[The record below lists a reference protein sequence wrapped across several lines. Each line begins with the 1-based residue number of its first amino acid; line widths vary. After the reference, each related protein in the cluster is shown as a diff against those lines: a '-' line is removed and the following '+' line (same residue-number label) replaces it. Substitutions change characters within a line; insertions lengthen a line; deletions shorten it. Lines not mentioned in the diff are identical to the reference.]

1 MPRRRFSESLVNR
14 DSKGR
19 FAEKAGGRAPALR
32 LREGKNA
39 ARRLASSKKLKA
51 TIEARNHERFIEREE
66 RAGRGAGEAANASR
80 RKLDKARERISKH
93 TSEIASERAKNAS
106 AKKALAKKA
115 PSGRGIV
122 GFDKLSPSDD
132 MKRLVKGQKDGKLR
146 PQNKRQRLKSKAE
159 GLREDFKRTGNQDS
173 LKKAFRTERQR
184 SATSTPKRR
193 VPFPGEHGGNQRAD
207 RQESRRN
214 QQRTNGLPPARMSP
228 GQERQWNVRLQYE
241 VRTAGGMASRTS
253 PVTEPDDYLYIGGER
268 VDLQIGDYV
277 VDFGKFP
284 SNPDK
289 LAKKFEDIGYDVKR
303 DDRERR
309 WVLKRKPTDAR
320 RRSQSAKTS
329 GGNTQRKLAA
339 NEVEVNGY
347 VVTRAQASRFGD
359 KLHALDL
366 KYGQRGRNSQEY
378 LREKNAITEKYLYE
392 PARKRQR
399 K

>member
-39 ARRLASSKKLKA
+39 KRRLASSQKLKA

-80 RKLDKARERISKH
+80 RKLDKARERISRH

-115 PSGRGIV
+115 PSGRGGNARSV
-122 GFDKLSPSDD
+122 G
-132 MKRLVKGQKDGKLR
+132 KRRDPAREKARQDWISKKQELNKQFGKAVLEAGSSSNSKVTWDRAVRESQRLKRENDRLEKARTQK
-146 PQNKRQRLKSKAE
+146 PQSKRQRLKSKAE
-159 GLREDFKRTGNQDS
+159 E
-173 LKKAFRTERQR
+173 R

-193 VPFPGEHGGNQRAD
+193 VPFPSEQGGNQRAD
-207 RQESRRN
+207 RQESRRD
-214 QQRTNGLPPARMSP
+214 QQRTNELPPARMSP
-228 GQERQWNVRLQYE
+228 GQERKWNVRLQYE
-241 VRTAGGMASRTS
+241 VRTAGGLASRTS

-268 VDLQIGDYV
+268 VDLQIGDYI

-289 LAKKFEDIGYDVKR
+289 LAKKFEDIGYDIKR

-309 WVLKRKPTDAR
+309 WVLKRKPRKAR
-320 RRSQSAKTS
+320 
-329 GGNTQRKLAA
+329 G
-339 NEVEVNGY
+339 
-347 VVTRAQASRFGD
+347 
-359 KLHALDL
+359 
-366 KYGQRGRNSQEY
+366 
-378 LREKNAITEKYLYE
+378 
-392 PARKRQR
+392 
-399 K
+399 

>member
-1 MPRRRFSESLVNR
+1 MPRRRFNESLVNR

-39 ARRLASSKKLKA
+39 KRRLASSKKLKA

-93 TSEIASERAKNAS
+93 TSEIASERAKNAP
-106 AKKALAKKA
+106 AKKA
-115 PSGRGIV
+115 PSGRGIG

-132 MKRLVKGQKDGKLR
+132 MKRLIKGQKDGKLR

-159 GLREDFKRTGNQDS
+159 GLREDYKRTGNQDS

-214 QQRTNGLPPARMSP
+214 QQRTNELPPARMSP

-241 VRTAGGMASRTS
+241 VRTAGGSAARTS
-253 PVTEPDDYLYIGGER
+253 PVTWPDDYLYIGGER
-268 VDLQIGDYV
+268 VDLQIGDYIV
-277 VDFGKFP
+277 VFDEFP

-289 LAKKFEDIGYDVKR
+289 LAKKFEDIGYDIKR

-309 WVLKRKPTDAR
+309 WVLKRKPRKAR
-320 RRSQSAKTS
+320 
-329 GGNTQRKLAA
+329 G
-339 NEVEVNGY
+339 
-347 VVTRAQASRFGD
+347 
-359 KLHALDL
+359 
-366 KYGQRGRNSQEY
+366 
-378 LREKNAITEKYLYE
+378 
-392 PARKRQR
+392 
-399 K
+399 